1 MKILK
6 RILLV
11 IVIIIALALITALF
25 VKKDMKAEREVI
37 INKPRTEVY
46 NYVKYLRN
54 QNDYSKWASMDPNMK
69 KEFKGI

>member
-54 QNDYSKWASMDPNMK
+54 QND
-69 KEFKGI
+69 